1 MLYIYLTTK
10 YHLIRIII
18 VCLIYIQVWAVFG
31 EPRGVFG
38 RSLVCFLHRWAMQ
51 GDSHLTPY
59 IKRCVQ
65 VSPTHTHPI
74 RRGRSPLE
82 KWHSDTLEY
91 AFQHI
96 YCSQINALP
105 QPLPKHSLCS
115 ELPRMH
121 RSLLDPQPLPLLLC
135 DLLVTRQFRRDDMEG
150 GMQL

>member
-1 MLYIYLTTK
+1 MFHLYSGMGCFWGAERRFWKI
-10 YHLIRIII
+10 H
-18 VCLIYIQVWAVFG
+18 
-31 EPRGVFG
+31 GVFSTQVG
-38 RSLVCFLHRWAMQ
+38 YAGGFTPNPTYQEVCS
-51 GDSHLTPY
+51 GESH
-59 IKRCVQ
+59 
-65 VSPTHTHPI
+65 THTHPI
-74 RRGRSPLE
+74 KRGRSPLE

-96 YCSQINALP
+96 YRSQINALP

-121 RSLLDPQPLPLLLC
+121 HSLLDPQPLPLLLC